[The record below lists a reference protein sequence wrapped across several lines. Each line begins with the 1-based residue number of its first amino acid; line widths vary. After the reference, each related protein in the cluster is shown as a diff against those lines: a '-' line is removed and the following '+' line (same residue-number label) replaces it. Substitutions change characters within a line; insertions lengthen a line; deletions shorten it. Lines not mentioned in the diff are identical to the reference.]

1 MSCLKQYHF
10 ALRPPDRLPI
20 SIQVQPPVGKFN
32 QLSPQFT
39 YGGFIRIL
47 IRQLNQPFTGHTAIG
62 TKYALMLLQNIIA
75 GANQMSVFSRF
86 TDILNANINS
96 LLEKAEDPEKIIRL
110 MIQEM
115 EDTLVEIRSSAAKCI
130 ADRKEQRRYAEYLE
144 REQQGWSKRAELAVR
159 QGREDL
165 ARAALAEKQGLAD
178 EVAQTQHDTKLLEEQ
193 LEKFNSDITQPQSKL
208 TDAKTRQRSIVI
220 RHKTANSQLAAR
232 KHIHD
237 DTIDEMLFR
246 FENAEKRID
255 RVEAQGES
263 LNMGRRKGLAEEI
276 AGLEDDDRVED
287 ELAALKAKVNKP
299 SAEKPAKPVKAS
311 QEEK

>member
-1 MSCLKQYHF
+1 
-10 ALRPPDRLPI
+10 
-20 SIQVQPPVGKFN
+20 
-32 QLSPQFT
+32 
-39 YGGFIRIL
+39 
-47 IRQLNQPFTGHTAIG
+47 
-62 TKYALMLLQNIIA
+62 
-75 GANQMSVFSRF
+75 MSVFSRF

-130 ADRKEQRRYAEYLE
+130 ADRKEQRRYADYLE
-144 REQQGWSKRAELAVR
+144 REQQGWTKRAELAVR

-178 EVAQTQHDTKLLEEQ
+178 EVEQTQRDTKLLDEQ
-193 LEKFNSDITQPQSKL
+193 LEKFNSDITQLQGKL

-220 RHKTANSQLAAR
+220 RHKTAHTQLKAR

-287 ELAALKAKVNKP
+287 ELAALKAKINKP
-299 SAEKPAKPVKAS
+299 AAEKKAKTVKAS
-311 QEEK
+311 QEKKDV